1 MIDMI
6 HNQLAAQM
14 SELLATGTHPNWLH
28 NIESKNIIKTQTE
41 MILLHNEYID
51 YFHICKYMSDIT

>member
-1 MIDMI
+1 MI

-14 SELLATGTHPNWLH
+14 RELLATGTHPNWLH

-41 MILLHNEYID
+41 MILPHND
-51 YFHICKYMSDIT
+51 FHICKYMSDIT